1 MISSIFQDILLLFAI
16 FLERVVEKSR
26 TKRKK
31 ETEYRVKDEETQ
43 LMSHYGTDCTRTCIV
58 SQQVSLQKEF
68 PESRRHDGN
77 QR

>member
-1 MISSIFQDILLLFAI
+1 MISSIFQDVLLLFAI
-16 FLERVVEKSR
+16 FLERVVEESR

-68 PESRRHDGN
+68 PENRRHDGN